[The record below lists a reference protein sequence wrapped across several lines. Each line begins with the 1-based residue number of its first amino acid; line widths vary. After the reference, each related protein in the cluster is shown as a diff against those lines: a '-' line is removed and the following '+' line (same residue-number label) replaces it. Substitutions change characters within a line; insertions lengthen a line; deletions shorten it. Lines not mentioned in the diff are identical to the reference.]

1 MRGSVTVERRARV
14 DVELL
19 QQLGVP
25 GPAFVSGELERIQ
38 LAQRGHGS
46 TTYLVGCDGVGRPVG
61 LLPVYTSGSPWPAN
75 VDPTALFGLPD
86 DVVGPVLC
94 VAGSLAVPASYLT
107 VGTSV
112 GEADAVWVTGTL
124 VEGARAVARE
134 HGCGHVLLP
143 YLDQVQAEWLG
154 PLRIS
159 AIADTVREKAVL
171 EVGWDS
177 FEEYAAWL
185 PTRRRTPVR
194 RERRR
199 FDDSGIDVR
208 EHRMSEVVGKLAPML
223 AQTELRHGNP
233 LDPGQIEFHYALLG
247 MLLGKDFTAL
257 VAYRDG
263 RPVACSLLLACG
275 SRWISKAW
283 GCDYAATGEDFLYF
297 NLLFYEPIVRAIE
310 QGIEAIDYGL
320 GGLEAKTQR
329 GCVVQPLRTVLVG
342 AEL

>member
-19 QQLGVP
+19 QLGVP
-25 GPAFVSGELERIQ
+25 GPAFVSGELNASSSPSEGTDRRRTWS
-38 LAQRGHGS
+38 AATGWAAPSACCR
-46 TTYLVGCDGVGRPVG
+46 C
-61 LLPVYTSGSPWPAN
+61 TSGSPWPAN

-112 GEADAVWVTGTL
+112 GEADAVWVTSTL
-124 VEGARAVARE
+124 VEGAVRWPESTAAATSCCRTSTRCRPSGSARS
-134 HGCGHVLLP
+134 G
-143 YLDQVQAEWLG
+143 
-154 PLRIS
+154 S

-171 EVGWDS
+171 EVRWDS
-177 FEEYAAWL
+177 FEEYVPALATH
-185 PTRRRTPVR
+185 PAPDAGAPG
-194 RERRR
+194 RRR

-208 EHRMSEVVGKLAPML
+208 EHRMSEVVRKLAPML
-223 AQTELRHGNP
+223 AQTELRRQP
-233 LDPGQIEFHYALLG
+233 PRSRAKIEFHYALLG